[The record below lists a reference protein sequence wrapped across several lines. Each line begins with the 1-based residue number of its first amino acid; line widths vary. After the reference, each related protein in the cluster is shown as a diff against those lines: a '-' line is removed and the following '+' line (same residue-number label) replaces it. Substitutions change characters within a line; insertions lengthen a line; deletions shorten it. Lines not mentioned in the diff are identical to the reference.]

1 LRCAQVNLEIIEITL
16 RSIYVSGAATLLST
30 VWSLPLGLIIGI
42 KNFPGKTL
50 VKGVCNALLGMPT
63 VVLGLI
69 LFLLIRHAG
78 PFGFL
83 DFLFTTSAIIV
94 GQAILITPIMV
105 SFTVSA
111 VESIDPEIRDLA
123 KTLGATEIQA
133 SLAVLKEAAGGTLLA
148 FIASFNR
155 AIAEMGV
162 AYMVGG
168 SIPGATMVL
177 TTAIA
182 LQRDVANIELGL
194 ALAAILL
201 SIVFTVNLTLN
212 LIQKRRS

>member
-1 LRCAQVNLEIIEITL
+1 MNVEIIEITL
-16 RSIYVSGAATLLST
+16 RSIWVSGTATLLSA
-30 VWSLPLGLIIGI
+30 VWSLPLGLTIGI
-42 KNFPGKTL
+42 KDFYGKRL
-50 VKGVCNALLGMPT
+50 VKGVFNSFLGMPT
-63 VVLGLI
+63 VVLGLV

-83 DFLFTTSAIIV
+83 NLLFTPLAIII

-105 SFTVSA
+105 SFTTSA
-111 VESIDPEIRDLA
+111 VESIDPDVRDLA
-123 KTLGATEIQA
+123 KTLGATEFQA
-133 SLAVLKEAAGGTLLA
+133 SLAVLKEAAGATLLA

-168 SIPGATMVL
+168 SIPGVTMVL

-182 LQRDVANIELGL
+182 LQRDMANIELGL
-194 ALAAILL
+194 AMAAILL
-201 SIVFTVNLTLN
+201 SIVFSINLAIN
-212 LIQKRRS
+212 LIQKRRP

>member
-1 LRCAQVNLEIIEITL
+1 MNSEIIEIVL
-16 RSIYVSGAATLLST
+16 RSIYVSGTATFLSAM
-30 VWSLPLGLIIGI
+30 WSIPLGLTIGI
-42 KNFPGKTL
+42 KNFYGKRL
-50 VKGVCNALLGMPT
+50 VKGVFNAFLGMPT
-63 VVLGLI
+63 VVLGLV

-83 DFLFTTSAIIV
+83 NLLFTPLAIII
-94 GQAILITPIMV
+94 GQALLITPIMI
-105 SFTVSA
+105 SFTTSA
-111 VESIDPEIRDLA
+111 VESIDLDIRDLA

-155 AIAEMGV
+155 AIAEMGI

-168 SIPGATMVL
+168 SIPGFTMVL

-182 LQRDVANIELGL
+182 LQRDMANIELGL
-194 ALAAILL
+194 TLAAILL
-201 SIVFTVNLTLN
+201 SIVFAINLILN
-212 LIQKRRS
+212 LIQKRRP

>member
-1 LRCAQVNLEIIEITL
+1 MSLEIIEITL
-16 RSIYVSGAATLLST
+16 RSLCVSGIATLLSA
-30 VWSLPLGLIIGI
+30 VWSLPLGLTIGI
-42 KNFPGKTL
+42 RDFSGKRF
-50 VKGVCNALLGMPT
+50 VKGVFNAFLGMPT
-63 VVLGLI
+63 VVLGLV

-83 DFLFTTSAIIV
+83 NLLFTPLAIIV

-105 SFTVSA
+105 SFTTSA
-111 VESIDPEIRDLA
+111 VESIDLEIRDLA

-133 SLAVLKEAAGGTLLA
+133 SLAVLKEAAGGALLA

-168 SIPGATMVL
+168 IIPGSTMVL

-182 LQRDVANIELGL
+182 LQRDMANIELGL
-194 ALAAILL
+194 ALAAVLL
-201 SIVFTVNLTLN
+201 SIVFAINLTVNL
-212 LIQKRRS
+212 IQERRS

>member
-1 LRCAQVNLEIIEITL
+1 MNSEIIEITI
-16 RSIYVSGAATLLST
+16 RSLGVSGTATLLSA
-30 VWSLPLGLIIGI
+30 VWSLPLGLTIGI
-42 KNFPGKTL
+42 KDFHGKRL
-50 VKGVCNALLGMPT
+50 VKGVFNAFLGMPT
-63 VVLGLI
+63 VVLGLV

-83 DFLFTTSAIIV
+83 NLLFTPLAIIV
-94 GQAILITPIMV
+94 GQAILITPIMI
-105 SFTVSA
+105 SFTTSA
-111 VESIDPEIRDLA
+111 VESIDPDIRDLA

-168 SIPGATMVL
+168 SIPGFTIVL

-182 LQRDVANIELGL
+182 LQRDMANIELGL
-194 ALAAILL
+194 TLAAILL
-201 SIVFTVNLTLN
+201 SIVFAINLTVN
-212 LIQKRRS
+212 LIQKRRP

>member
-1 LRCAQVNLEIIEITL
+1 MYMMNLEIIEIVL
-16 RSIYVSGAATLLST
+16 RSIYVSGTATLLSAM
-30 VWSLPLGLIIGI
+30 WSIPLGLTIGI
-42 KNFPGKTL
+42 KNFYGKRL
-50 VKGVCNALLGMPT
+50 VKGVFNAFLGMPT
-63 VVLGLI
+63 VVLGLV

-83 DFLFTTSAIIV
+83 NLLFTPLAIII
-94 GQAILITPIMV
+94 GQAFLITPIMV
-105 SFTVSA
+105 SFTTSA
-111 VESIDPEIRDLA
+111 VESIDPDIRDLA

-155 AIAEMGV
+155 AIAEMGI

-168 SIPGATMVL
+168 SIPGFTMVL

-182 LQRDVANIELGL
+182 LQRDMANIELGL
-194 ALAAILL
+194 TLAAILL
-201 SIVFTVNLTLN
+201 SIVFAINLTLN
-212 LIQKRRS
+212 LIQKRRP

>member
-1 LRCAQVNLEIIEITL
+1 MTSEIIEITL
-16 RSIYVSGAATLLST
+16 RSLYVSGTATLLSA
-30 VWSLPLGLIIGI
+30 VWSLPLGLTIGI
-42 KNFPGKTL
+42 KDFSGRYF
-50 VKGVCNALLGMPT
+50 VKSVFNAFLGMPT
-63 VVLGLI
+63 VVLGLV

-83 DFLFTTSAIIV
+83 NLLFTPLAIIV

-105 SFTVSA
+105 SFITSA

-148 FIASFNR
+148 FIAGFNR

-168 SIPGATMVL
+168 SIPGVTMVL

-182 LQRDVANIELGL
+182 LQRDMANIELGL
-194 ALAAILL
+194 VLATILL
-201 SIVFTVNLTLN
+201 SIVFAINLALN
-212 LIQKRRS
+212 TIQKRKQ

>member
-1 LRCAQVNLEIIEITL
+1 MMNLEIIEIVL
-16 RSIYVSGAATLLST
+16 RSIYVSGTATLLSAM
-30 VWSLPLGLIIGI
+30 WSIPLGLTIGI
-42 KNFPGKTL
+42 KNFYGKRL
-50 VKGVCNALLGMPT
+50 VKGVFNAFLGMPT
-63 VVLGLI
+63 VVLGLV

-83 DFLFTTSAIIV
+83 NLLFTPLAIII
-94 GQAILITPIMV
+94 GQAFLITPIMV
-105 SFTVSA
+105 SFTTSA
-111 VESIDPEIRDLA
+111 VESIDPDIRDLA

-155 AIAEMGV
+155 AIAEMGI

-168 SIPGATMVL
+168 SIPGFTMVL

-182 LQRDVANIELGL
+182 LQRDMANIELGL
-194 ALAAILL
+194 TLAAILL
-201 SIVFTVNLTLN
+201 SIVFAINLTLN
-212 LIQKRRS
+212 LIQKRRP

>member
-1 LRCAQVNLEIIEITL
+1 MNSEIIEITL
-16 RSIYVSGAATLLST
+16 RSIYVSGTATLLSAT
-30 VWSLPLGLIIGI
+30 WSLPLGLAIGLRD
-42 KNFPGKTL
+42 FYGKRF
-50 VKGVCNALLGMPT
+50 VKGVFNAFLGMPT

-83 DFLFTTSAIIV
+83 NLLFTPLAIIV

-105 SFTVSA
+105 SFTTSA
-111 VESIDPEIRDLA
+111 VESIDPEVRDLA

-155 AIAEMGV
+155 AITEMGV

-168 SIPGATMVL
+168 EILVL

-182 LQRDVANIELGL
+182 LQRDMANIELLLTL
-194 ALAAILL
+194 ATILL
-201 SIVFTVNLTLN
+201 SIVFAINLTIN
-212 LIQKRRS
+212 LIQKRRP

>member
-1 LRCAQVNLEIIEITL
+1 MSLEIIEITL
-16 RSIYVSGAATLLST
+16 RSIYVSGTATLLSA
-30 VWSLPLGLIIGI
+30 VWSLPLGLTIGI
-42 KNFPGKTL
+42 KNFYGKRL
-50 VKGVCNALLGMPT
+50 VKGVFNAFLGMPT
-63 VVLGLI
+63 VVLGLV

-83 DFLFTTSAIIV
+83 NFLFTPLAIIV

-105 SFTVSA
+105 SFTTSA
-111 VESIDPEIRDLA
+111 VESVDPEIRDLA
-123 KTLGATEIQA
+123 RTLGATEIQA

-148 FIASFNR
+148 FVASFNR

-168 SIPGATMVL
+168 SIPGFTMVL

-194 ALAAILL
+194 VLAAILL
-201 SIVFTVNLTLN
+201 SIVFAINLTLN
-212 LIQKRRS
+212 LIQKRRP

>member
-1 LRCAQVNLEIIEITL
+1 MTLEIIEITL
-16 RSIYVSGAATLLST
+16 RSLGVSGTATLLSA
-30 VWSLPLGLIIGI
+30 VWSLPIGLTIGI
-42 KNFPGKTL
+42 KDFHGKRL
-50 VKGVCNALLGMPT
+50 VKGVFNAFLGMPT
-63 VVLGLI
+63 VVLGLV

-83 DFLFTTSAIIV
+83 NLLFTPFAIIV
-94 GQAILITPIMV
+94 GQALLITPIMI
-105 SFTVSA
+105 SFTTSA
-111 VESIDPEIRDLA
+111 VESIDPDIRDLA

-168 SIPGATMVL
+168 IIPGSTMVL

-182 LQRDVANIELGL
+182 LQRDMANIELGL
-194 ALAAILL
+194 TLAAILL
-201 SIVFTVNLTLN
+201 SIVFAINLTVN
-212 LIQKRRS
+212 LIQKRRP

>member
-1 LRCAQVNLEIIEITL
+1 MSLEIIEITL
-16 RSIYVSGAATLLST
+16 RSLCVSGIATLLSA
-30 VWSLPLGLIIGI
+30 VWSLPLGLTIGI
-42 KNFPGKTL
+42 RDFSGKRF
-50 VKGVCNALLGMPT
+50 VKGVFNAFLGMPT
-63 VVLGLI
+63 VVLGLV

-78 PFGFL
+78 PLGFL
-83 DFLFTTSAIIV
+83 GLLFTPLAIIV

-105 SFTVSA
+105 SFTTSA
-111 VESIDPEIRDLA
+111 VESIDLEIRDLA

-133 SLAVLKEAAGGTLLA
+133 SLAVLREAAGGALLA

-168 SIPGATMVL
+168 IIPGSTMVL

-182 LQRDVANIELGL
+182 LQRDMANIELGL
-194 ALAAILL
+194 ALAAVLL
-201 SIVFTVNLTLN
+201 SIVFAINLTVNL
-212 LIQKRRS
+212 IQERRP

>member
-1 LRCAQVNLEIIEITL
+1 MTLEIIEITI
-16 RSIYVSGAATLLST
+16 RSLGVSGTATLLSA
-30 VWSLPLGLIIGI
+30 VWSLPLGLTIGI
-42 KNFPGKTL
+42 KDFHGKRL
-50 VKGVCNALLGMPT
+50 VKGVFNAFLGMPT
-63 VVLGLI
+63 VVLGLV

-83 DFLFTTSAIIV
+83 NLLFTPLAIIV
-94 GQAILITPIMV
+94 GQALLITPIMI
-105 SFTVSA
+105 SFTTSA
-111 VESIDPEIRDLA
+111 VESIDPDIRDLA

-168 SIPGATMVL
+168 SISGFTMVL

-182 LQRDVANIELGL
+182 LQRDMANIELGL
-194 ALAAILL
+194 TLAAILL
-201 SIVFTVNLTLN
+201 SIVFAINLTVN
-212 LIQKRRS
+212 LIQKRRP

>member
-1 LRCAQVNLEIIEITL
+1 MTLEIIEITL
-16 RSIYVSGAATLLST
+16 RSLYVSGTATLLSA
-30 VWSLPLGLIIGI
+30 VWSLPLGLTIGI
-42 KNFPGKTL
+42 KDFSGRHF
-50 VKGVCNALLGMPT
+50 VKRVFNAFLGMPT
-63 VVLGLI
+63 VVLGLV

-83 DFLFTTSAIIV
+83 NLLFTPLAIIV

-105 SFTVSA
+105 SFITSA

-168 SIPGATMVL
+168 SIPGVTMVL

-182 LQRDVANIELGL
+182 LQRDMANIELGL
-194 ALAAILL
+194 VLATILL
-201 SIVFTVNLTLN
+201 SIVFAINLALN
-212 LIQKRRS
+212 IIQKRKQ

>member
-1 LRCAQVNLEIIEITL
+1 MSLEIIEITL
-16 RSIYVSGAATLLST
+16 RSLCVSGTATLLSA
-30 VWSLPLGLIIGI
+30 VWSLPLGLTIGI
-42 KNFPGKTL
+42 RDFSGKRF
-50 VKGVCNALLGMPT
+50 VKGVFNAFLGMPT
-63 VVLGLI
+63 VVLGLV

-83 DFLFTTSAIIV
+83 DLLFTPLAIIV

-105 SFTVSA
+105 SFTTSA
-111 VESIDPEIRDLA
+111 VESIDLEIRDLA

-133 SLAVLKEAAGGTLLA
+133 SLAVLREAAGGALLA

-168 SIPGATMVL
+168 IIPGSTMVL

-182 LQRDVANIELGL
+182 LQRDMANIELGL
-194 ALAAILL
+194 ALAAVLL
-201 SIVFTVNLTLN
+201 SIVFAINLTVNL
-212 LIQKRRS
+212 IQERRP

>member
-1 LRCAQVNLEIIEITL
+1 MSLEIIEIAL
-16 RSIYVSGAATLLST
+16 RSLGVSGTATLLSA
-30 VWSLPLGLIIGI
+30 VWSLPLGLTIGI
-42 KNFPGKTL
+42 KDFYGKRL
-50 VKGVCNALLGMPT
+50 VKGVFNAFLGMPT
-63 VVLGLI
+63 VVLGLV

-83 DFLFTTSAIIV
+83 NLLFTPLAIIV
-94 GQAILITPIMV
+94 GQAILITPIMI
-105 SFTVSA
+105 SFTTSA
-111 VESIDPEIRDLA
+111 VESIDPDIKDLA

-133 SLAVLKEAAGGTLLA
+133 SLAVLKEATGGTLLA

-168 SIPGATMVL
+168 SIPGFTMVL

-182 LQRDVANIELGL
+182 DQRDRANIELGL
-194 ALAAILL
+194 TLAAILL
-201 SIVFTVNLTLN
+201 SIVFAINLTVN
-212 LIQKRRS
+212 LIQKRRP

>member
-1 LRCAQVNLEIIEITL
+1 MTLEIIEITL
-16 RSIYVSGAATLLST
+16 RSLGVSGTATLLSAM
-30 VWSLPLGLIIGI
+30 WSLPIGLTIGI
-42 KNFPGKTL
+42 KDFHGKRL
-50 VKGVCNALLGMPT
+50 VKGVFNAFLGMPT
-63 VVLGLI
+63 VVLGLV

-83 DFLFTTSAIIV
+83 NLLFTPFAIIV
-94 GQAILITPIMV
+94 GQALLITPIMI
-105 SFTVSA
+105 SFTTSA
-111 VESIDPEIRDLA
+111 VESIDPDIRDLA

-168 SIPGATMVL
+168 IIPGSTMVL

-182 LQRDVANIELGL
+182 LQRDMANIELGL
-194 ALAAILL
+194 TLAAILL
-201 SIVFTVNLTLN
+201 SIVFAINLTVN
-212 LIQKRRS
+212 LIQKRRP

>member
-1 LRCAQVNLEIIEITL
+1 MSLEIIEITL
-16 RSIYVSGAATLLST
+16 RSLCVSGTATLLSA
-30 VWSLPLGLIIGI
+30 VWSFPLGLTIGI
-42 KNFPGKTL
+42 RDFSGKRF
-50 VKGVCNALLGMPT
+50 VKGVFNAFLGMPT
-63 VVLGLI
+63 VVLGLV

-83 DFLFTTSAIIV
+83 GLLFTPLAIIV

-105 SFTVSA
+105 SFTTSA
-111 VESIDPEIRDLA
+111 VESIDLEIRDLA

-133 SLAVLKEAAGGTLLA
+133 SLAVLREAAGGAILA

-168 SIPGATMVL
+168 IIPGSTMVL

-182 LQRDVANIELGL
+182 LQRDMANIELGL
-194 ALAAILL
+194 ALAAVLL
-201 SIVFTVNLTLN
+201 SIVFAINLTVNL
-212 LIQKRRS
+212 IQERRS

>member
-1 LRCAQVNLEIIEITL
+1 MNAEIIEITL
-16 RSIYVSGAATLLST
+16 RSIYVSGTATLLSA
-30 VWSLPLGLIIGI
+30 VWSLPLGLTIGI
-42 KNFPGKTL
+42 RDFYGKRL
-50 VKGVCNALLGMPT
+50 VKGVFNAFLGIPT
-63 VVLGLI
+63 VVLGLV

-78 PFGFL
+78 PLGFL
-83 DFLFTTSAIIV
+83 DLLFTPLAIIV

-105 SFTVSA
+105 SFTTSA

-133 SLAVLKEAAGGTLLA
+133 SLAVLKEAAEGALLA

-168 SIPGATMVL
+168 SIPGFTMVL

-182 LQRDVANIELGL
+182 LQRDMANIELGL
-194 ALAAILL
+194 ALATILL
-201 SIVFTVNLTLN
+201 SIVFAINLTVN
-212 LIQKRRS
+212 LIQKRRP

>member
-1 LRCAQVNLEIIEITL
+1 MTLEIIEITL
-16 RSIYVSGAATLLST
+16 RSLGVSGTAALLSA
-30 VWSLPLGLIIGI
+30 VWSLPIGLTIGI
-42 KNFPGKTL
+42 KDFHGKRL
-50 VKGVCNALLGMPT
+50 VKGVFNAFLGMPT
-63 VVLGLI
+63 VVLGLV

-83 DFLFTTSAIIV
+83 NLLFTPFAIIV
-94 GQAILITPIMV
+94 GQALLITPIMI
-105 SFTVSA
+105 SFTTSA
-111 VESIDPEIRDLA
+111 VESIDPDIRDLA

-168 SIPGATMVL
+168 SIPGFTMVL

-182 LQRDVANIELGL
+182 LQRDMANIELGL
-194 ALAAILL
+194 TLAAILL
-201 SIVFTVNLTLN
+201 SIVFAINLTVN
-212 LIQKRRS
+212 LIQKRRP

>member
-1 LRCAQVNLEIIEITL
+1 MTLEIIEITL
-16 RSIYVSGAATLLST
+16 RSLGVSGTATLLSA
-30 VWSLPLGLIIGI
+30 VWSLPIGLTIGI
-42 KNFPGKTL
+42 KDFHGKRL
-50 VKGVCNALLGMPT
+50 VKGVFNAFLGMPT
-63 VVLGLI
+63 VVLGLV

-83 DFLFTTSAIIV
+83 NLLFTPFAIIV
-94 GQAILITPIMV
+94 GQALLITPIMI
-105 SFTVSA
+105 SFTTSA
-111 VESIDPEIRDLA
+111 VESIDPDIRDLA

-133 SLAVLKEAAGGTLLA
+133 SLAVLKEAAGGALLA

-168 SIPGATMVL
+168 SIPGSTMVL

-182 LQRDVANIELGL
+182 LQRDMANIELGL
-194 ALAAILL
+194 TLAAILL
-201 SIVFTVNLTLN
+201 SIVFAINLTVN
-212 LIQKRRS
+212 LIQKRRP

>member
-1 LRCAQVNLEIIEITL
+1 MTLEIIEITL
-16 RSIYVSGAATLLST
+16 RSLYVSGTATLLSA
-30 VWSLPLGLIIGI
+30 VWSLPLGLTIGI
-42 KNFPGKTL
+42 KDFYGRHF
-50 VKGVCNALLGMPT
+50 VKRVFNAFLGMPT
-63 VVLGLI
+63 VVLGLV

-83 DFLFTTSAIIV
+83 NLLFTPLAIIV

-105 SFTVSA
+105 SFITSA

-168 SIPGATMVL
+168 SIPGVTMVL

-182 LQRDVANIELGL
+182 LQRDMANIELGL
-194 ALAAILL
+194 VLATILL
-201 SIVFTVNLTLN
+201 SIVFAINLALN
-212 LIQKRRS
+212 IIQKRKQ

>member
-1 LRCAQVNLEIIEITL
+1 MTLEIIEITL
-16 RSIYVSGAATLLST
+16 RSLYVSGTATLLSA
-30 VWSLPLGLIIGI
+30 VWSLPLGLTIGI
-42 KNFPGKTL
+42 KDFSGRHF
-50 VKGVCNALLGMPT
+50 VKSVFNAFLGMPT
-63 VVLGLI
+63 VVLGLV

-83 DFLFTTSAIIV
+83 NLLFTPLAIIV

-105 SFTVSA
+105 SFITSA

-168 SIPGATMVL
+168 SIPGVTMVL

-182 LQRDVANIELGL
+182 LQRDMANIELGL
-194 ALAAILL
+194 VLATILL
-201 SIVFTVNLTLN
+201 SIVFAINLALN
-212 LIQKRRS
+212 IIQKRKQ

>member
-1 LRCAQVNLEIIEITL
+1 MSLEIIEITL
-16 RSIYVSGAATLLST
+16 RSLCVSGTATLLSA
-30 VWSLPLGLIIGI
+30 VWSLPLGLTIGI
-42 KNFPGKTL
+42 RDFSGKRF
-50 VKGVCNALLGMPT
+50 VKGVFNAFLGMPT
-63 VVLGLI
+63 VVLGLV

-78 PFGFL
+78 PLGFL
-83 DFLFTTSAIIV
+83 DLLFTPLAIII

-105 SFTVSA
+105 SFTTSA
-111 VESIDPEIRDLA
+111 VESIDPEIKDLA

-133 SLAVLKEAAGGTLLA
+133 SLAVLKEAAGGAILA

-168 SIPGATMVL
+168 IIPGSTMVL

-182 LQRDVANIELGL
+182 RQRDMANIELGL
-194 ALAAILL
+194 ALAAVLL
-201 SIVFTVNLTLN
+201 SIVFAINLTVNL
-212 LIQKRRS
+212 IQERRS

>member
-1 LRCAQVNLEIIEITL
+1 MTLEIIEITL
-16 RSIYVSGAATLLST
+16 RSLGVSGTATLLSA
-30 VWSLPLGLIIGI
+30 VWSLPIGLTIGI
-42 KNFPGKTL
+42 KDFHGKRL
-50 VKGVCNALLGMPT
+50 VKGVFNAFLGMPT
-63 VVLGLI
+63 VVLGLV

-83 DFLFTTSAIIV
+83 NLLFTPFAIIV
-94 GQAILITPIMV
+94 GQALLITPIMI
-105 SFTVSA
+105 SFTTSA
-111 VESIDPEIRDLA
+111 VESIDPDIRDLA

-133 SLAVLKEAAGGTLLA
+133 SLAILKEAAGGTLLA

-168 SIPGATMVL
+168 SIPGSTMVL

-182 LQRDVANIELGL
+182 LQRDMANIELGL
-194 ALAAILL
+194 TLAAILL
-201 SIVFTVNLTLN
+201 SIVFAINLTVN
-212 LIQKRRS
+212 LIQKRRP

>member
-1 LRCAQVNLEIIEITL
+1 MNPEIIEITL
-16 RSIYVSGAATLLST
+16 RSIYVSGTATLLSA
-30 VWSLPLGLIIGI
+30 VWSLPLGLTIGI
-42 KNFPGKTL
+42 KDFYGKRL
-50 VKGVCNALLGMPT
+50 VKGVFNAFLGMPT
-63 VVLGLI
+63 VVLGLV

-83 DFLFTTSAIIV
+83 NLLFTPLAIIV

-105 SFTVSA
+105 SFTTSA
-111 VESIDPEIRDLA
+111 VESIDPDIKDLA

-133 SLAVLKEAAGGTLLA
+133 SLAVLKEATGGTLLA

-168 SIPGATMVL
+168 SIPGFTMVL

-182 LQRDVANIELGL
+182 LQRDMANIELGL
-194 ALAAILL
+194 TLAAILL
-201 SIVFTVNLTLN
+201 SIVFAINLTLN
-212 LIQKRRS
+212 LIQKRRP

>member
-1 LRCAQVNLEIIEITL
+1 MNSEIIEITL
-16 RSIYVSGAATLLST
+16 RSIYVSGTATLLSAT
-30 VWSLPLGLIIGI
+30 WSLPLGLAIGLRD
-42 KNFPGKTL
+42 FYGKRF
-50 VKGVCNALLGMPT
+50 VKGVFNAFLGMPT

-83 DFLFTTSAIIV
+83 NLLFTPLAIIV

-105 SFTVSA
+105 SFTTSA
-111 VESIDPEIRDLA
+111 VESIDPEVRDLA

-168 SIPGATMVL
+168 SIPGFTMVL

-182 LQRDVANIELGL
+182 LQRDMANIELGL
-194 ALAAILL
+194 ALATILL
-201 SIVFTVNLTLN
+201 SIVFAINLTLN
-212 LIQKRRS
+212 LIQKRRP

>member
-1 LRCAQVNLEIIEITL
+1 MSLEIIEITL
-16 RSIYVSGAATLLST
+16 RSLGVSGTATLLSA
-30 VWSLPLGLIIGI
+30 VWSLPLGLTIGI
-42 KNFPGKTL
+42 KNFYGKRL
-50 VKGVCNALLGMPT
+50 VKGVFNAFLGMPT
-63 VVLGLI
+63 VVLGLV

-83 DFLFTTSAIIV
+83 NLLFTPLAIIV
-94 GQAILITPIMV
+94 GQALLITPIMI
-105 SFTVSA
+105 SFTTSA
-111 VESIDPEIRDLA
+111 VESIDPDIRDLA

-155 AIAEMGV
+155 AIAEMGI

-168 SIPGATMVL
+168 SIPGFTMVL

-182 LQRDVANIELGL
+182 LQRDMANIELGL
-194 ALAAILL
+194 TLAAILL
-201 SIVFTVNLTLN
+201 SIVFAINLTVN
-212 LIQKRRS
+212 LIQKRRP

>member
-1 LRCAQVNLEIIEITL
+1 MTLEIIEIAL
-16 RSIYVSGAATLLST
+16 RSLGVSGTATLLSA
-30 VWSLPLGLIIGI
+30 VWSLPLGLTIGI
-42 KNFPGKTL
+42 KDFHGKRL
-50 VKGVCNALLGMPT
+50 VKGVFNAFLGMPT
-63 VVLGLI
+63 VVLGLV

-83 DFLFTTSAIIV
+83 NLLFTPLAIIV
-94 GQAILITPIMV
+94 GQALLITPIMI
-105 SFTVSA
+105 SFTTSA
-111 VESIDPEIRDLA
+111 VESIDPDIRDLA

-168 SIPGATMVL
+168 SIPGFTMVL

-182 LQRDVANIELGL
+182 LQRDMANIELGL
-194 ALAAILL
+194 TLAAILL
-201 SIVFTVNLTLN
+201 SIVFAINLTVN
-212 LIQKRRS
+212 LIQKRRP

>member
-1 LRCAQVNLEIIEITL
+1 MNLEIIEITL
-16 RSIYVSGAATLLST
+16 RSIYVSGTATVLST

-50 VKGVCNALLGMPT
+50 VKGVFNALLGMPT

-83 DFLFTTSAIIV
+83 GFLFTPLAIII

-182 LQRDVANIELGL
+182 LQRDIANIELGL
-194 ALAAILL
+194 TLATILL
-201 SIVFTVNLTLN
+201 SIVFAVNLTLN

>member
-1 LRCAQVNLEIIEITL
+1 MNLEIVEITL
-16 RSIYVSGAATLLST
+16 RSIWVSGTATLLSA
-30 VWSLPLGLIIGI
+30 VWSLPLGLTIGI
-42 KNFPGKTL
+42 KDFYGKRL
-50 VKGVCNALLGMPT
+50 VKGVFNALLGIPT
-63 VVLGLI
+63 VVLGLV
-69 LFLLIRHAG
+69 LFLLIRHTG

-83 DFLFTTSAIIV
+83 NLLFTPLAIMV

-105 SFTVSA
+105 SFTTSA
-111 VESIDPEIRDLA
+111 LESVDPEVRDLA

-133 SLAVLKEAAGGTLLA
+133 SLAVLKEAAGGALLA

-168 SIPGATMVL
+168 SIPGVTMVL

-182 LQRDVANIELGL
+182 LQRDMANIELGL
-194 ALAAILL
+194 ALATILL
-201 SIVFTVNLTLN
+201 SIVFAINLILN
-212 LIQKRRS
+212 LLQKRRP

>member
-1 LRCAQVNLEIIEITL
+1 MYPMSLEIIEIAL
-16 RSIYVSGAATLLST
+16 RSIYVSGTATLLSA
-30 VWSLPLGLIIGI
+30 VWSLPLGLTIGI
-42 KNFPGKTL
+42 KNFYGKRL
-50 VKGVCNALLGMPT
+50 VKGMFNAFLGMPT
-63 VVLGLI
+63 VVLGLV

-83 DFLFTTSAIIV
+83 NLLFTPLAIIV
-94 GQAILITPIMV
+94 GQAILITPIMI
-105 SFTVSA
+105 SFTISA
-111 VESIDPEIRDLA
+111 VESIDPDIRDLA

-133 SLAVLKEAAGGTLLA
+133 SLAVLKEAAGGALLA

-168 SIPGATMVL
+168 SIPEFTMVL

-182 LQRDVANIELGL
+182 LQRDMANIELGL
-194 ALAAILL
+194 TLAAILL
-201 SIVFTVNLTLN
+201 SIVFAINLTVN
-212 LIQKRRS
+212 LIQKRRP

>member
-1 LRCAQVNLEIIEITL
+1 VNLEIIEITL

-50 VKGVCNALLGMPT
+50 VKGVFNALLGMPT

-83 DFLFTTSAIIV
+83 DFLFTPSAIII

>member
-1 LRCAQVNLEIIEITL
+1 MNSEIIEITL
-16 RSIYVSGAATLLST
+16 RSIYVSGTATLLSA
-30 VWSLPLGLIIGI
+30 VWSLPLGLTIGI
-42 KNFPGKTL
+42 KNFYGKRL
-50 VKGVCNALLGMPT
+50 VKGVFNAFLGMPT
-63 VVLGLI
+63 VVLGLV

-83 DFLFTTSAIIV
+83 NLLFDPLAIIV
-94 GQAILITPIMV
+94 GQAILITPIMI
-105 SFTVSA
+105 SFTTSA
-111 VESIDPEIRDLA
+111 VESIDLDIRDLA

-133 SLAVLKEAAGGTLLA
+133 SLAVLKEATGGALLA

-168 SIPGATMVL
+168 SISGSTMVL

-182 LQRDVANIELGL
+182 DQRDRANIELGL
-194 ALAAILL
+194 TLAAILL
-201 SIVFTVNLTLN
+201 SIVFAINLTVN
-212 LIQKRRS
+212 LIQKRRP

>member
-1 LRCAQVNLEIIEITL
+1 MNLEIIEITL
-16 RSIYVSGAATLLST
+16 RSIYVSGTATLLSA
-30 VWSLPLGLIIGI
+30 VWSLPLGLTIGI
-42 KNFPGKTL
+42 RNFYGKRF
-50 VKGVCNALLGMPT
+50 VKGVFNALLGMPT
-63 VVLGLI
+63 VVLGLV

-78 PFGFL
+78 PLGFL
-83 DFLFTTSAIIV
+83 DLLFTPLAIIV

-105 SFTVSA
+105 SFTASA
-111 VESIDPEIRDLA
+111 VESIDPEVRDLA

-133 SLAVLKEAAGGTLLA
+133 SLAVLKEAAGGALLA

-168 SIPGATMVL
+168 SIPGFTMVL

-182 LQRDVANIELGL
+182 RQRDMANIELGL
-194 ALAAILL
+194 ALATILL
-201 SIVFTVNLTLN
+201 SIVFAINLTVN
-212 LIQKRRS
+212 LIQKRRP

>member
-1 LRCAQVNLEIIEITL
+1 MNLEIIEITL
-16 RSIYVSGAATLLST
+16 RSIWVSGTATLLAAL
-30 VWSLPLGLIIGI
+30 WSLPLGLTIGV
-42 KNFPGKTL
+42 KNFYGKSF
-50 VKGVCNALLGMPT
+50 VKGLFNAFLGLPT
-63 VVLGLI
+63 VVLGLV

-83 DFLFTTSAIIV
+83 NLLFTPLAIIV

-105 SFTVSA
+105 SFTTSA
-111 VESIDPEIRDLA
+111 VESIDLEIRDLA

-133 SLAVLKEAAGGTLLA
+133 SLAVLKEAAGGALLA
-148 FIASFNR
+148 LVASFNR

-168 SIPGATMVL
+168 IIPGSTMVL

-182 LQRDVANIELGL
+182 LQRDRANIELGL
-194 ALAAILL
+194 ALASILL
-201 SIVFTVNLTLN
+201 SIVFAINLTVN
-212 LIQKRRS
+212 LIQKRRP